1 MLYLDQFQ
9 DYLQGILV
17 KNKILFKIKKQI
29 INTLGLVLSLG
40 LGLMLTSNTLYA
52 NEDTTSICKPVGYV
66 LGFFNGVWNTPNQAS
81 NSLRKIKKLMPQ
93 KKYKNENIE
102 YELFYNQTGQTRD
115 GATALEDLA
124 EVFRQRAVEFNGVV
138 VNRWELFWETL
149 TDTSDELSFKQRI
162 KSLTKAHDDLLN
174 SIGHIIISTTM
185 ALRTT
190 FLSNPPTHID
200 FTRHS
205 TRIKALVIEKKK
217 LLLVAHSQGNFFAN
231 YAYDKAL
238 SITDAKSV
246 KTVHIA
252 PASATLRGEH
262 ILANIDVIINLLRVQ
277 GLTSVPPINTYLSLS
292 HLSTDD
298 ASGHTLVN
306 TYLNQKRQT
315 RSKVQSAIL
324 TALDDLI
331 TPNTQGNSGFF
342 TATLTWDGKGDL
354 DLHTFEP
361 KGAHVYYS
369 QDIGQSGFLDVDNT
383 VANGPEHY
391 YASCEPDVLQVGV
404 YKIGINNYSGAE
416 GRIATLQ
423 IATTNKGEIFT
434 KTLQIGS
441 VKGSDGNSSPIE
453 VVKVEVAKDY
463 NGLFV
468 AFIKDQQF

>member
-1 MLYLDQFQ
+1 MRNKIF
-9 DYLQGILV
+9 
-17 KNKILFKIKKQI
+17 NKILKQSI
-29 INTLGLVLSLG
+29 ATLGLVLSLG
-40 LGLMLTSNTLYA
+40 VGLMLTSNTLYA
-52 NEDTTSICKPVGYV
+52 TEDTTSICKPAGYV
-66 LGFFNGVWNTPNQAS
+66 LGFFNGVWNTPLQAA
-81 NSLRKIKKLMPQ
+81 NSLDSIKKLMPQ

-115 GATALEDLA
+115 GATALEDVA
-124 EVFRQRAVEFNGVV
+124 EVFQQRAVELNGVM
-138 VNRWELFWETL
+138 VNRWELFWEIL
-149 TDTSDELSFKQRI
+149 ANSSNEESFIQRI
-162 KSLTKAHDDLLN
+162 KNIGKSYFDLLK
-174 SIGHIIISTTM
+174 SIRHSITSTTI
-185 ALRTT
+185 ALQTT

-200 FTRHS
+200 YKVHS
-205 TRIKALVIEKKK
+205 TRIKALALEKKK

-231 YAYDKAL
+231 YAYDQAL

-262 ILANIDVIINLLRVQ
+262 ILANIDVIINLLRIQ
-277 GLTSVPPINTYLSLS
+277 GIATVPPINVILPLS

-306 TYLNQKRQT
+306 TYLNPKRQT

-342 TATLTWDGKGDL
+342 TATLTWDGKGDV

-361 KGAHVYYS
+361 KGAQVYYS
-369 QDIGQSGFLDVDNT
+369 QDTGQSGFLDVDNT

-404 YKIGINNYSGAE
+404 YKIGINNFSGAE

-434 KTLQIGS
+434 QSLGVGS
-441 VKGSDGNSSPIE
+441 VRGSDGDSSPIE
-453 VVKVEVAKDY
+453 VVKVEVTKDDK
-463 NGLFV
+463 GVFS
-468 AFIKDQQF
+468 ASIKNN